1 MKIRCEKSSFFDAVS
16 VVSRAV
22 SGRSSLPILEGILL
36 RAFDGGLELSGYD
49 LDTGISTK
57 IEAVVEKQGE
67 IVLPARVL
75 LDIARRLPGEFAT
88 IWVGEKCLTEIK
100 SGAAEYTL
108 LGMPAEEFPEF
119 PSIGETADLSVPEN
133 ALKSMIDQTL
143 FAVSQSD
150 SKPVHTGSL
159 FEIGDDRMVLVSV
172 DGYRLAL
179 RRERVKAQRSMRFVV
194 PGRTLA
200 EVSRILSETSENP
213 AGMRISKKHIV
224 FHIGAFQV
232 FSRLLEGDF
241 IDYNAAIPKQGELR
255 VRVSNRALT
264 DAVERVSLIISDRIK
279 SPLRLRF
286 EKGEIHLS
294 CSTSLGRA
302 TDTVAADIQGDP
314 LEMGFNSRYLLD
326 ALRNAQYDEVVLE
339 MSGALSPMKV
349 LPVTGDGF
357 LFLVLPVR
365 LKSEG

>member
-1 MKIRCEKSSFFDAVS
+1 MKIRCEKTSFSDAVS
-16 VVSRAV
+16 VVARAV
-22 SGRSSLPILEGILL
+22 SGRSSLPVLEGILL
-36 RAFDGGLELSGYD
+36 RAANGALELSGYD
-49 LDTGISTK
+49 LETGISTRISAV
-57 IEAVVEKQGE
+57 IETAGE
-67 IVLPARVL
+67 IVLPAKVL
-75 LDIARRLPGEFAT
+75 LDIARRLPGDFAAIT
-88 IWVGEKCLTEIK
+88 VGEKYLTEIR

-119 PSIGETADLSVPEN
+119 PSVGETVDLSVGQN

-143 FAVSQSD
+143 FAVSQTD

-159 FEIGDDRMVLVSV
+159 FEIKKDEMLVVSV

-179 RRERVKAQRSMRFVV
+179 RRERVKSTRDLRFVV
-194 PGRTLA
+194 PGRALA
-200 EVSRILSETSENP
+200 EVTRILSETDESP
-213 AGMRISKKHIV
+213 AGLSVSQKHIV
-224 FHIGAFQV
+224 IHVGEYQV

-241 IDYNAAIPKQGELR
+241 LDYSAAIPKQGGLR
-255 VRVSNRALT
+255 VRVSNRSFI

-286 EKGEIHLS
+286 EKNEIRLS

-302 TDTVAADIQGDP
+302 ADTVSAVAEGD
-314 LEMGFNSRYLLD
+314 LMEMGFNSRYLLD
-326 ALRNAQYDEVVLE
+326 ALRNAQYDEVILE
-339 MSGALSPMKV
+339 MAGPLSPMKV